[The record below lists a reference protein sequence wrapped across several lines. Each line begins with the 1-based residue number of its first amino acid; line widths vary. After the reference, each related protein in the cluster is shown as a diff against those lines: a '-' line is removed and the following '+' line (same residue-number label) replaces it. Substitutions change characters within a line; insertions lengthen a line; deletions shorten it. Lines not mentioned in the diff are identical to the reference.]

1 MTDSILEMCDVRFA
15 YPGGPLLL
23 NDLNLQVPEGGHL
36 KCVLGPSGVG
46 KSTILQLAMGELMPQ
61 AGTIRTNG
69 TFLPVLQNFE
79 SMVLRWFSARR
90 NITWGLN
97 SAVQPNL
104 QKVAHL
110 LELEESLEFLPGQ
123 LSGGQRQRM
132 VFARALVRRPG
143 LLLLDEPLANLDAGT
158 LRRVLP
164 HLRSFL
170 HDYSVSALW
179 VTHNLGEA
187 LIVAD
192 TVCVLH
198 EGGTLHEF
206 PVPTPGGNDNL
217 VAKIEGL
224 LR

>member
-1 MTDSILEMCDVRFA
+1 MTGNILEMRDVRFA
-15 YPGGPLLL
+15 YPGSPPLL
-23 NDLNLQVPEGGHL
+23 NDLNLEVPKGGHL

-46 KSTILQLAMGELMPQ
+46 KSTILQLAMGELAPQ

-79 SMVLRWFSARR
+79 SMVLRWFNARR

-97 SAVQPNL
+97 STIQPDL
-104 QKVAHL
+104 QKVAQL

-123 LSGGQRQRM
+123 LSGGQRQRV

-170 HDYSVSALW
+170 HDSSVSALW

-206 PVPTPGGNDNL
+206 PVPTPGGNDDL
-217 VAKIEGL
+217 VAEIEGL

>member
-1 MTDSILEMCDVRFA
+1 MRDVRFA
-15 YPGGPLLL
+15 YPGGPALFE
-23 NDLNLQVPEGGHL
+23 NLNLEVPSSGHL

-46 KSTILQLAMGELMPQ
+46 KSTILQLAMGELSPESGRV
-61 AGTIRTNG
+61 AVDG

-79 SMVLRWFSARR
+79 SMVLRWFTARR

-97 SAVQPNL
+97 GEAQVELDAVAQ
-104 QKVAHL
+104 L
-110 LELEESLEFLPGQ
+110 LEITDIMNSLPGR
-123 LSGGQRQRM
+123 LSGGQRQR
-132 VFARALVRRPG
+132 VVLARALIRRPDV
-143 LLLLDEPLANLDAGT
+143 LFLDEPLANLDAGT

-164 HLRSFL
+164 RLRSFL
-170 HDYSVSALW
+170 HEWSVSSLW

-187 LIVAD
+187 LAVAD

-206 PVPTPGGNDNL
+206 PVPTPGGNDDL
-217 VAKIEGL
+217 VRAIEEL